1 MFMERQLKSV
11 HSKIVRHVIR
21 LTIFLLVGVLASILT
36 GQLGGRLDTQIMIGA
51 AFVATLGGGYVF
63 KYY

>member
-1 MFMERQLKSV
+1 MERQIQSLQTR
-11 HSKIVRHVIR
+11 IARHGTQ
-21 LTIFLLVGVLASILT
+21 LAIFLLVGISASIIT
-36 GQLGGRLDTQIMIGA
+36 GELGGRLDTQIMIGA